1 MNATRTALALAL
13 MAALAGCAAPGSS
26 YRQPYYGGAAAM
38 APYFM
43 MMNSGANNYG
53 WRPQPIQQDS
63 SMYFFGGSRGIT
75 PVLQTG
81 NLIMPLGMRR

>member
-1 MNATRTALALAL
+1 MNATRTVLALAL

-38 APYFM
+38 APYFL
-43 MMNSGANNYG
+43 MNQQANNYG

-63 SMYFFGGSRGIT
+63 NMYFIGGSRGIT
-75 PVLQTG
+75 PVMQTG
-81 NLIMPLGMRR
+81 NLFIPLGMRR